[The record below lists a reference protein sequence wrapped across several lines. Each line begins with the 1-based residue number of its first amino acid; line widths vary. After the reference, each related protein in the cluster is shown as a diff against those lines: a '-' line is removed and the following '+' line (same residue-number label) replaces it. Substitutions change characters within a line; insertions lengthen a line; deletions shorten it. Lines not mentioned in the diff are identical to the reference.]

1 MLKLYLGSAEFKVRF
16 SGIRVISL
24 QNNAT
29 DTVCH
34 YFVRKIFNTN

>member
-1 MLKLYLGSAEFKVRF
+1 MLKLHLGSTEFKVKF

-29 DTVCH
+29 YTVCH
-34 YFVRKIFNTN
+34 YFVRKII